1 MDDHSLMYRD
11 PPEKLR
17 RMDYCNEIEGF
28 INYTLSNPRNINGD
42 GIRCSCKRCKNKKFL
57 DTDVVT
63 MHLLQKK
70 VFGELLMLV
79 CTRRTICSSRD
90 QGRNDDWSTSN
101 SSSIHEVLDDKNN
114 PYRDIVI
121 DAMRINQ
128 SYVGQCPII
137 NEEPNADTIRFND
150 LLKDYEELL

>member
-11 PPEKLR
+11 PPENLR

-42 GIRCSCKRCKNKKFL
+42 GIRCPCKRCKNKKFL
-57 DTDVVT
+57 NTDVVT

-70 VFGELLMLV
+70 VFGEILMLV

-90 QGRNDDWSTSN
+90 QGR
-101 SSSIHEVLDDKNN
+101 
-114 PYRDIVI
+114 
-121 DAMRINQ
+121 
-128 SYVGQCPII
+128 
-137 NEEPNADTIRFND
+137 
-150 LLKDYEELL
+150 KDGWVNF